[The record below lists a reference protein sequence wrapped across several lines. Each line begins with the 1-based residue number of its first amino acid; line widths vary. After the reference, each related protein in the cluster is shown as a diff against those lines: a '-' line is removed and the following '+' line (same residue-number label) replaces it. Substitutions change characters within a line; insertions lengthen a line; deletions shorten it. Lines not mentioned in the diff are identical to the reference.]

1 VNITRTVIAVAVFV
15 GFGTVVY
22 LARLVHA
29 SEHEQD
35 KTDLQQL
42 QTQTTSLLQIVNS
55 NMLTEELMRAAQLR
69 RELEVKDDE
78 ETLRRLVQTEQT
90 IDQLRK
96 SMSK

>member
-1 VNITRTVIAVAVFV
+1 MNWKKTVITV
-15 GFGTVVY
+15 GAFIGIGGVGYVV
-22 LARLVHA
+22 RLVHA
-29 SEHEQD
+29 SEHAQD
-35 KTDLQQL
+35 KTQLEQL
-42 QTQTTSLLQIVNS
+42 QVQTTSLVQIVNS

-96 SMSK
+96 SMAK